1 MTAKNLLYQELVLHV
16 LRRLDCKGYHPHFR
30 RRRFSSQM
38 AELSWGSH
46 PLDRLKRRVLSSSSH
61 FSSQYM
67 NAVSK
72 LTQLF
77 SLCLQKYKHEYPSA
91 LFQNDTIAATLIG
104 AASVILFA
112 TSTVLMKNGH
122 LVQWR
127 KCSPPFV
134 PTNFAEIGISGITL
148 GRSNDAQFLDL
159 HAAFIKACYCWVLR
173 ELFTEETQKECVSI
187 VVETIWSSRCL
198 KTWTMKLL
206 THFSSH

>member
-1 MTAKNLLYQELVLHV
+1 MSWDDWTARVTTHISAADAFRVKWLSFLGAAILLTGWRGGYFHLHLTFRASTWMRFPNWLNYFLSV
-16 LRRLDCKGYHPHFR
+16 CK
-30 RRRFSSQM
+30 S
-38 AELSWGSH
+38 
-46 PLDRLKRRVLSSSSH
+46 
-61 FSSQYM
+61 
-67 NAVSK
+67 
-72 LTQLF
+72 
-77 SLCLQKYKHEYPSA
+77 KHEYPSA